1 MNGFVTRVS
10 GKVIKR
16 FSFATIVA
24 IACFLA
30 LRHFQIEFVNNDLV
44 YKSKEKLVDPNDDL
58 RHRIEKKRSAKR
70 NQRKLDSP
78 NAYADYH
85 NAIRTRKSEKE
96 AGYPT
101 GYVTVEHRK
110 AKSSEF
116 LMQHKSNVR
125 VSDLDFIERGPSNV
139 PGRTRA
145 ILVIESDPDKNT
157 WFAGGVG
164 GGIWK
169 TEDGGN
175 TWNLKTPDIPSLAIT
190 WLADCAADPNI
201 LYAVTGE
208 AVGGGRGLVGNGVL
222 RSADGGD
229 TWEVLP
235 TTLGVRGFSNIWRII
250 VDQDDPNTVII
261 CTTQGEWETELRS
274 EIYKS
279 EDGGETWTKKYNGSA
294 WISQVVAHPGDFST
308 IYAAYWGS
316 GVLKSMDA
324 GETWFEAS
332 RGMDQVDGRVEL
344 AIAPSDPSRLYA
356 AVIGSN
362 LGGDADLYVSLN
374 AGEDWGLI
382 EQSFQGETVDFFRG
396 QGNYDNTIAVNPY
409 NPNEVYYGGVNL
421 WKSDMSEPEIIEYP
435 MFEVVIAR
443 GDDTF
448 WDFGDLE
455 SDFFDGKLSVNIDL
469 ESSEFIDV
477 EIRTGAGI
485 SQFAHR
491 FKVDLDAEPASSV
504 QFFDYVEVPFE
515 AWDITNDRQLMVS
528 FNDQQE
534 DGFFNLIPE
543 SINDAD
549 QENDSRE
556 YMMIHMIPYDVD
568 PNENIARSEEEAFS
582 YRGVY
587 FMWPFLREGYSW
599 EPEDLL
605 ADTILIDHSVVVQ
618 TIPRAQMSPVSDAY
632 GDFEGELNPAYDPD
646 ILDFAFH
653 PDHHNLIMIPVDD
666 ALKTFRILNAND
678 GGVYLSNTSRTPGTQ
693 NGDWTK
699 VARGY
704 NTTQFYSAA
713 KKPLEEVFMGG
724 TQDNGTWKSPDDA
737 IAQAETEYDLVW
749 GGDGFDVLWNYADPD
764 QYIVSVY
771 NNTFYRTDD
780 NGETW
785 SDISITSGFGPFF
798 SKLSSSNSVPESIYS
813 VSSLGVHHSRDFGG
827 RWVLTSISED
837 WGFTNFIDLKVS
849 LSNPNIIWAGSGMD
863 DDQRV
868 HVSTDGARSFHKT
881 NNFEKVEL
889 GYLSGMATH
898 PERDSTAY
906 ILFSFAKG
914 PKILRTTD
922 LGESWEDISGFDDGE
937 ASTNGFPDVA
947 VYCLLVRPDN
957 TDVLWA
963 GTEIGIFESTD
974 NGISW
979 HFHESEMGAAAVWDM
994 NVRDDTIVIATHGR
1008 GIFTATLP
1016 ESQEVVVSPLI
1027 VDYGTS
1033 PKGELV
1039 LDLSLRSPYDSTIVH
1054 VEDSRFKSGSTD
1066 TGTLRL
1072 SYSGTPVE
1080 EAMAVSAVSYKD
1092 GDAYPTDTL
1101 LAMIFAVNTP
1111 VAEYV
1116 QDFEQETNDF
1126 IGDEFTIRNY
1136 PGFSNRAIH
1145 SPHPYLEGN
1154 TFGGDRYN
1162 YLFNLKTPIIVD
1174 GSNATFQY
1182 DDVAIVE
1189 PGDQNAEFPSVEFWD
1204 YVVIEGTKNGLDW
1217 IPLAPGYDA
1226 NTNSRWLEAFLEEND
1241 GNASLYITQNID
1253 LRQTFS
1259 ANDTILIRFRLFTDP
1274 LTAGWGWTIDNLLIQ
1289 QTITGIDDQDKTARF
1304 DVYPNPVRDE
1314 KVLTLTFEQALVE
1327 PFAVSIVD
1335 VLGRPAGNWEISDQG
1350 KANKFYQIDLQ
1361 NLRSGMY
1368 VLSIE
1373 AQGRRIVRKVLIE

>member
-1 MNGFVTRVS
+1 MKSYFKPVPLVLGFITL
-10 GKVIKR
+10 
-16 FSFATIVA
+16 SFIVGIVWSQFA
-24 IACFLA
+24 FTEDGASTMLMKYA
-30 LRHFQIEFVNNDLV
+30 D
-44 YKSKEKLVDPNDDL
+44 VDPKQEIL
-58 RHRIEKKRSAKR
+58 KHLEKKRKEPIK
-70 NQRKLDSP
+70 QMQVDDP
-78 NAYADYH
+78 NAFVDYH
-85 NAIRTRKSEKE
+85 ISIRKRKSETVPNYTP
-96 AGYPT
+96 GYST
-101 GYVTVEHRK
+101 SELRR
-110 AKSSEF
+110 AKSNTFYKMHQASARTSSLEF
-116 LMQHKSNVR
+116 M
-125 VSDLDFIERGPSNV
+125 ERGPANV

-145 ILVIESDPDKNT
+145 LYVVESDPDKNT

-190 WLADCAADPNI
+190 WLAGCNANPNV

-208 AVGGGRGLVGNGVL
+208 AVGGGKGLVGNGVL
-222 RSADGGD
+222 KSVDGGES
-229 TWEVLP
+229 WIVLP
-235 TTLGVRGFSNIWRII
+235 STLGLREYSNIGRVI
-250 VDQDDPNTVII
+250 VDQEDEETVII

-274 EIYKS
+274 SIYKS
-279 EDGGETWTKKYNGSA
+279 IDGGTTWTEKYNSPV
-294 WISQVVAHPGDFST
+294 WISQIVAHPDDFST
-308 IYAAYWGS
+308 IYAAQWWL
-316 GVLKSMDA
+316 GVLKSVDK
-324 GETWFEAS
+324 GETWFDS
-332 RGMDQVDGRVEL
+332 SDGMRDLFGRLEL
-344 AIAPSDPSRLYA
+344 AIAPSDPSVLYA
-356 AVIGSN
+356 AVVGLPIGAAS
-362 LGGDADLYVSLN
+362 DLYMSNDGAESWAKVDQRY
-374 AGEDWGLI
+374 ED
-382 EQSFQGETVDFFRG
+382 EYVDLFRG
-396 QGNYDNTIAVNPY
+396 QGNYDNTIAVDPY
-409 NPNEVYYGGVNL
+409 RPNQVYYGGVNL
-421 WKSDMSEPEIIEYP
+421 WKSIVGDEVDATEIPTITITLPNEK
-435 MFEVVIAR
+435 R
-443 GDDTF
+443 TF
-448 WDFGDLE
+448 WDFVAFDAEYADGLLE
-455 SDFFDGKLSVNIDL
+455 ANDAL
-469 ESSEFIDV
+469 ELNEYIDV
-477 EIRTGAGI
+477 EIRTGTNL

-491 FKVDLDAEPASSV
+491 FTVNKEGSGVPDAGYFY
-504 QFFDYVEVPFE
+504 QDYVEVPFE
-515 AWDITNDRQLMVS
+515 VWDLTNNRQLMVS
-528 FNDQQE
+528 FRDQQE
-534 DGFFNLIPE
+534 NGVFDLIF
-543 SINDAD
+543 
-549 QENDSRE
+549 ENTEEGEEENHSRE
-556 YMMIHMIPYDVD
+556 YLFIHLLPYDAE
-568 PNENIARSEEEAFS
+568 PNENIAQQGGAETGHRYEWI
-582 YRGVY
+582 YLV
-587 FMWPFLREGYSW
+587 WPILREGYSW
-599 EPEDLL
+599 DPEALPED
-605 ADTILIDHSVVVQ
+605 TVKIDFEIGMEWTRSGVM
-618 TIPRAQMSPVSDAY
+618 RPVSDAY
-632 GDFEGELNPAYDPD
+632 GDYEGILNPAYNSSFT
-646 ILDFAFH
+646 DFAFH
-653 PDHHNLIMIPVDD
+653 PDHHNLIAIPMDD
-666 ALKTFRILNAND
+666 DEQSFCILNAND
-678 GGVYLSNTSRTPGTQ
+678 GGVYLSNTSSSPGTR
-693 NGDWTK
+693 NGDWTR
-699 VARGY
+699 VAHGY
-704 NTTQFYSAA
+704 NTAQFYSAA
-713 KKPLEEVFMGG
+713 KKPQEEVYIGG
-724 TQDNGTWKSPDDA
+724 TQDNGTWKSPDGE
-737 IAQAETEYDLVW
+737 IAQLDTDYSLAW
-749 GGDGFDVLWNYADPD
+749 GGDGFDVLWNYANAE
-764 QYIVSVY
+764 QYIVSIY
-771 NNTFYRTDD
+771 NNRFYRTLD
-780 NGETW
+780 NGELW
-785 SDISITSGFGPFF
+785 DEISIGRESTSPFF
-798 SKLSSSNSVPESIYS
+798 SKLASSDSYPEHIYT
-813 VSSLGVHHSRDFGG
+813 VSSAGVHFSRDFGTN
-827 RWVLTSISED
+827 WELASIAED
-837 WGFTNFIDLKVS
+837 WGFTSFIDIKVS
-849 LSNPNIIWAGSGMD
+849 LSNPKIVWAGSGMD

-868 HVSTDGARSFHKT
+868 HVSSDGARNFTKT
-881 NNFEKVEL
+881 ATFDQAEL

-898 PERDSTAY
+898 PMDDSTAY
-906 ILFSFAKG
+906 VLFSFAKG
-914 PKILRTTD
+914 PKVLRTTD
-922 LGESWEDISGFDDGE
+922 LGVSWQDISGFNGNE
-937 ASTNGFPDVA
+937 ASSNGFPDVA
-947 VYCLLVRPDN
+947 VYCLLVRPDD
-957 TDVLWA
+957 TDIIWA

-994 NVRDDTIVIATHGR
+994 NVRDDKIVIATHGR

>member
-1 MNGFVTRVS
+1 MKSYFKPVPLVLGFITL
-10 GKVIKR
+10 
-16 FSFATIVA
+16 SFIVGIVWSQFA
-24 IACFLA
+24 FTEDGASTMLMKYA
-30 LRHFQIEFVNNDLV
+30 D
-44 YKSKEKLVDPNDDL
+44 VDPKQEIL
-58 RHRIEKKRSAKR
+58 KHLEKKRKEPIK
-70 NQRKLDSP
+70 QMQVDDP
-78 NAYADYH
+78 NAFVDYH
-85 NAIRTRKSEKE
+85 ISIRKRKSETVPNYTP
-96 AGYPT
+96 GYST
-101 GYVTVEHRK
+101 SELRR
-110 AKSSEF
+110 AKSNTFYKMHQASARTSSLE
-116 LMQHKSNVR
+116 
-125 VSDLDFIERGPSNV
+125 FIERGPSNV

-963 GTEIGIFESTD
+963 GTEIGIFESPD
-974 NGISW
+974 DGLSW
-979 HFHESEMGAAAVWDM
+979 HFLEGGLGAAAVWDM
-994 NVRDDTIVIATHGR
+994 NVLDDKVVIATHGR
-1008 GIFTATLP
+1008 GIFTATLDQP
-1016 ESQEVVVSPLI
+1016 IEVVLSPVIAGLNTAINSDFI
-1027 VDYGTS
+1027 VDV
-1033 PKGELV
+1033 E
-1039 LDLSLRSPYDSTIVH
+1039 LRSNYDSTIVS
-1054 VEDSRFKSGSTD
+1054 VAGFRSVSSATEIGRLRVSYSRLPTDVPLEVVAVAYREGRGYSTD
-1066 TGTLRL
+1066 TIVAKTFEV
-1072 SYSGTPVE
+1072 SDPV
-1080 EAMAVSAVSYKD
+1080 V
-1092 GDAYPTDTL
+1092 
-1101 LAMIFAVNTP
+1101 
-1111 VAEYV
+1111 EYI
-1116 QDFEQETNDF
+1116 QDFNQGTNDF
-1126 IGDEFTIRNY
+1126 FSEEFSIG
-1136 PGFSNRAIH
+1136 GFSGFNDPAIH
-1145 SPHPYLEGN
+1145 SPHPYREGR
-1154 TFGGDRYN
+1154 TFSGRSYN
-1162 YLFNLKTPIIVD
+1162 YICQLKTPIIID
-1174 GSNATFQY
+1174 GRNGDFQY

-1189 PGDQNAEFPSVEFWD
+1189 ISELGASYPSDDFYD
-1204 YVVIEGTKNGLDW
+1204 YVIVEGSKNGLEWVALSD
-1217 IPLAPGYDA
+1217 GYDA
-1226 NTNSRWLEAFLEEND
+1226 RQNSRWLEVYNQNRNGDRSMFVTHSIDMLE
-1241 GNASLYITQNID
+1241 
-1253 LRQTFS
+1253 TFN